1 MSSVLIEIKNEYTT
15 HLINTITPSIFEGL
29 QSIYNTALEITKNNK
44 SSKNENIFKIFQTF
58 LQDIPKWNTER
69 IANETQ
75 RILVTSHSIDWLN
88 NLIKSTIKANLLIF
102 TSKKYNSTYYDNIIT
117 EHFIHKIYIECAK
130 ELWYNPYLL
139 YHECSPYEIKQ
150 NQRECMNLIKECI
163 KEGIRKML
171 PLKEIL
177 ELYLKDDNIMDEQKN
192 DDHKN
197 DDRKND
203 DRNLIG
209 GNLEYKATTLE
220 EPTINTRILGIIEP
234 QNNDNSSI
242 NLPMHGG
249 MYSMTSSNIASMI
262 SSERQDNKEQINNK
276 ETIGKINK
284 IEENTLD
291 NKIKKILQKDLGTD
305 SDIETAL
312 NYNNTNFQEIFSNSV
327 DKGDDKN
334 KFFKNYLKL

>member
-1 MSSVLIEIKNEYTT
+1 M
-15 HLINTITPSIFEGL
+15 
-29 QSIYNTALEITKNNK
+29 
-44 SSKNENIFKIFQTF
+44 
-58 LQDIPKWNTER
+58 
-69 IANETQ
+69 
-75 RILVTSHSIDWLN
+75 
-88 NLIKSTIKANLLIF
+88 
-102 TSKKYNSTYYDNIIT
+102 T

-177 ELYLKDDNIMDEQKN
+177 ELYLKDDNIMDEQQNNDKN
-192 DDHKN
+192 EQQ
-197 DDRKND
+197 ND

-209 GNLEYKATTLE
+209 GKLEYKVTTLE

-234 QNNDNSSI
+234 KNNDNSSI
-242 NLPMHGG
+242 NLPMNGG

-262 SSERQDNKEQINNK
+262 SSERQDHKEKINNI
-276 ETIGKINK
+276 ESIGKNNK
-284 IEENTLD
+284 VEENTLD

-327 DKGDDKN
+327 DKGDNTDKN